1 MVMTPDRKFLYVL
14 AEEDKKGAVTAYTV
28 NKITGE
34 LTKINTEKTIGEG
47 PCYISYNPVSK
58 TVYTANYGTGSVSV
72 FKTDKDGSLLPI
84 AQHLVYKGSSV
95 NKVRQTSSHAHSAVV
110 SPDKKSLFVVDLGT
124 DCIYQHAIGN
134 DGLINT
140 KPVVTNVENGNGP
153 RHIVLSTSG
162 VYAYAVNE
170 MAGSVDAFQV
180 TASGLKKIQTVIID
194 TVQTKEDHGSGAI
207 RLSPDGK
214 WLLASNRVTSNQVVV
229 SKVLNDGKLQ
239 KMDHVDVTKKP
250 RFFSFDP
257 TGKFVYVCG
266 QDGNQVQVFSFDS
279 ITGKMKS
286 LQRDIDLIS
295 PVAIEFL
302 Y

>member
-1 MVMTPDRKFLYVL
+1 
-14 AEEDKKGAVTAYTV
+14 
-28 NKITGE
+28 
-34 LTKINTEKTIGEG
+34 
-47 PCYISYNPVSK
+47 
-58 TVYTANYGTGSVSV
+58 
-72 FKTDKDGSLLPI
+72 
-84 AQHLVYKGSSV
+84 
-95 NKVRQTSSHAHSAVV
+95 VV

-180 TASGLKKIQTVIID
+180 TASGLKKIQTIIID
-194 TVQTKEDHGSGAI
+194 TVQTKDDHGSGAI

-279 ITGKMKS
+279 NTGKMKS